1 MSVFVGANVS
11 PYSNIIFLLIII
23 VGLYFFSYISHLV
36 ISTLKIIY
44 QFTYVLSV
52 ILIIVQKIIITYKAT
67 A

>member
-23 VGLYFFSYISHLV
+23 VGLYFFSYISHQYPNNNLS
-36 ISTLKIIY
+36 IYICLKCNIDNC
-44 QFTYVLSV
+44 T
-52 ILIIVQKIIITYKAT
+52 KNNNNTYKTT